1 MAVLSRRDRRWTAVV
16 AAASDPGS
24 YLPPATLLAFMALSE
39 FDTEEWGTISIV
51 GALVGVMAVF
61 QTSLT
66 GVNLLLT
73 VLLSVGLGSAACAGG
88 LVLID
93 RVSTSR

>member
-1 MAVLSRRDRRWTAVV
+1 
-16 AAASDPGS
+16 
-24 YLPPATLLAFMALSE
+24 MALSE